1 LIEGLKVKE
10 ARRSG
15 RKQCVEKKAKWIK
28 GIIWINCEVCGW
40 EISYEDDDNPM
51 KRKKENKKRVG
62 SNKEKKFPG

>member
-15 RKQCVEKKAKWIK
+15 RKQCVEKKAKWI
-28 GIIWINCEVCGW
+28 NSEVCGW